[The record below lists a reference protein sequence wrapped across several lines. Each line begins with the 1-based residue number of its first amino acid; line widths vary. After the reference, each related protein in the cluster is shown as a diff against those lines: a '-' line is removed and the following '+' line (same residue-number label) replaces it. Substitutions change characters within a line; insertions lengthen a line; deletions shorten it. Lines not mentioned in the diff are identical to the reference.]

1 MNEKPAL
8 GRECAIVMGID
19 PGLGATGWA
28 VVSGGVDSCE
38 LLAAG
43 AIRTDA
49 RAAMAERLLVICNR
63 VRDLVAN
70 HGPADVAIEDVFLA
84 KDARAAFAL
93 GQARGAA
100 IVGAAL
106 ANRLAFSYTALQVK
120 QSVTGHGRASKEQV
134 GYMVR
139 NMLHLEDVLQPMDAS
154 DAAAVAICHWMKRGS
169 SGLTEILGGTIGT
182 VSAAKGQRGGM

>member
-1 MNEKPAL
+1 ML
-8 GRECAIVMGID
+8 RRERAIVMGID

-28 VVSGGVDSCE
+28 VVSGGIESCE

-43 AIRTDA
+43 AIRTSA
-49 RAAMAERLLVICNR
+49 RAAMAERLLAICNSIR
-63 VRDLVAN
+63 ELVLN

-106 ANRLAFSYTALQVK
+106 ANRSVCSYTALQVK
-120 QSVTGHGRASKEQV
+120 QSVTGNGRASKQQV

-139 NMLHLEDVLQPMDAS
+139 NMLRLDNDLQPMDAS
-154 DAAAVAICHWMKRGS
+154 DAAAVALCHWMKKGS
-169 SGLTEILGGTIGT
+169 SETIGNWSRT
-182 VSAAKGQRGGM
+182 RGAASAVNGQRGGM